1 MKLVE
6 GILIKWLDLWPS
18 YFPPPPSWKKCPS
31 VQKKTPV
38 DSLAIMNT
46 SEIIIFLIVYID
58 VQILLLPSFLSYQV
72 FVSRDMYCKMGKFQ
86 TPVTLVY
93 SVIPMSL
100 DWDKPEVISF

>member
-1 MKLVE
+1 
-6 GILIKWLDLWPS
+6 
-18 YFPPPPSWKKCPS
+18 
-31 VQKKTPV
+31 
-38 DSLAIMNT
+38 MNP
-46 SEIIIFLIVYID
+46 SEIIIYLVEMFMFEMLIVYID
-58 VQILLLPSFLSYQV
+58 VQMLLLPSFLSYQV